1 MAKGSHIIFS
11 TTDFTDFAF
20 GMLLSGCDMLKSV
33 YSDAEPCKSVIFD
46 FIEDRPHLGNTKK
59 NEFPLVFRSI
69 CTIFAVEF
77 ETILSINLKT

>member
-1 MAKGSHIIFS
+1 MQNLSWHFRIQTTKGESDS
-11 TTDFTDFAF
+11 R
-20 GMLLSGCDMLKSV
+20 GLLSCYYMLKFV
-33 YSDAEPCKSVIFD
+33 YSDAEPCKSVIFN

-77 ETILSINLKT
+77 